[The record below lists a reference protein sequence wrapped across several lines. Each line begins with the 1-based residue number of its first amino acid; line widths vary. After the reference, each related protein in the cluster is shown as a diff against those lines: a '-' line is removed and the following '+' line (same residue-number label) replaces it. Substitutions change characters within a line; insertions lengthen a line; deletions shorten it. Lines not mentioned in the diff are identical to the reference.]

1 MIKDANL
8 RLNQAQAVLD
18 LFEKDCGRPAA
29 TMHELHHWA
38 TAQNRAHLE
47 WRVKR
52 RLIELL
58 NGDPNMPQRHATDAP
73 SLARGR

>member
-1 MIKDANL
+1 LTNETKF
-8 RLNQAQAVLD
+8 RLTQAQAVLD

-29 TMHELHHWA
+29 TMNEIHHWA
-38 TAQNRAHLE
+38 IAQNRAHLE

-58 NGDPNMPQRHATDAP
+58 YGDPNGPQRNTAGIP
-73 SLARGR
+73 SMARGG